1 MTYIIAFYL
10 IILSD
15 SSWSRS
21 LKATADKLGQETTRI
36 GISLA
41 LFGIVLGG
49 IYYILGKNDAGQKMT
64 QALMGALVVVMGT
77 SIVSF
82 IQGLA

>member
-1 MTYIIAFYL
+1 MNTIIVIYM
-10 IILSD
+10 ILWSD
-15 SSWSRS
+15 SIWARS

-41 LFGIVLGG
+41 MFGIVVGG
-49 IYYILGKNDAGQKMT
+49 IYFVLGKNDAGQRMT
-64 QALMGALVVVMGT
+64 QALLGSTFIVCAT
-77 SIVSF
+77 AIVSF